1 MTNTNPIPA
10 RLAALKTMSGAELK
24 KQWRALFD
32 TEPPLF
38 NRRYIET
45 RLGYRI
51 QELTHG
57 GLKPETVRRLQ
68 ELGEQLDGGNITT
81 RRIRTDLKPI
91 IGTRLIREWQG
102 TEHCVTVTRDG
113 FEW

>member
-1 MTNTNPIPA
+1 MTITDPIPA
-10 RLAALKTMSGAELK
+10 RLAALKTMSGTELK
-24 KQWRALFD
+24 RQWRALFD

-57 GLKPETVRRLQ
+57 GLKPETVGASR
-68 ELGEQLDGGNITT
+68 NWVNNWMA
-81 RRIRTDLKPI
+81 
-91 IGTRLIREWQG
+91 GT
-102 TEHCVTVTRDG
+102 
-113 FEW
+113 